1 MSKIRGFER
10 VTGCNKKTEN
20 NEIKLPERSTKDSA
34 GYDFFSPV
42 NVTIEP
48 GQKALIWT
56 DVKAYMQSQEVL
68 IIDVRSSMGMK
79 KDLMLSNT
87 IGVIDKD
94 YYNNESNEGN
104 IGINLRNVGT
114 QPVTIEIGDKIAQGI
129 FIPYLIADS
138 GNTEDT
144 RTGGIGSTGK

>member
-1 MSKIRGFER
+1 MNRIRGFEK
-10 VTGCNKKTEN
+10 VINCKKTN
-20 NEIKLPERSTKDSA
+20 NQNIKLPERSTKDSA

-42 NVTIEP
+42 KVTIEP
-48 GQKALIWT
+48 GQKELIWT

-104 IGINLRNVGT
+104 IGINLRNIGDH
-114 QPVTIEIGDKIAQGI
+114 PVTIEIGDKIAQGI

-138 GNTEDT
+138 GNTEDI

>member
-1 MSKIRGFER
+1 MSRIRGFEK
-10 VTGCNKKTEN
+10 VINCKKTN
-20 NEIKLPERSTKDSA
+20 NQNIKLPERSTKDSA

-48 GQKALIWT
+48 GQKELIWT

-104 IGINLRNVGT
+104 IGINLRNIGDH
-114 QPVTIEIGDKIAQGI
+114 PVTIEVGDKIAQGI

>member
-1 MSKIRGFER
+1 MNKMRGFEK
-10 VTGCNKKTEN
+10 VINCKKTN
-20 NEIKLPERSTKDSA
+20 NQNIKLPERSTKDSA

-48 GQKALIWT
+48 GQKELIWT

-104 IGINLRNVGT
+104 IGINLRNIGDH
-114 QPVTIEIGDKIAQGI
+114 PVTIEIGDKIAQGI

>member
-1 MSKIRGFER
+1 MNRIRGFEK
-10 VTGCNKKTEN
+10 VINCKKTN
-20 NEIKLPERSTKDSA
+20 NQNIKLPERSTKDSA

-42 NVTIEP
+42 KVTIEP
-48 GQKALIWT
+48 GQKELIWT
-56 DVKAYMQSQEVL
+56 DVKVYMQSQEVL

-104 IGINLRNVGT
+104 IGINLRNIGDH
-114 QPVTIEIGDKIAQGI
+114 PVTIEIGDKIAQGI

-138 GNTEDT
+138 GNTEDI

>member
-1 MSKIRGFER
+1 MNKIRGFEK
-10 VTGCNKKTEN
+10 VINCKKTN
-20 NEIKLPERSTKDSA
+20 NQNIKLPERSTKDSA

-48 GQKALIWT
+48 GQKELIWT

-104 IGINLRNVGT
+104 IGINLRNIGDH
-114 QPVTIEIGDKIAQGI
+114 PVTIEIGDKIAQGI

>member
-1 MSKIRGFER
+1 MNRIRGFEK
-10 VTGCNKKTEN
+10 VINCKKTN
-20 NEIKLPERSTKDSA
+20 NQNIKLPERSTKDSA

-48 GQKALIWT
+48 GQKELIWT

-104 IGINLRNVGT
+104 IGINLRNIGDH
-114 QPVTIEIGDKIAQGI
+114 PVTIEIGDKIAQGI